1 MRRLNRLSVRAAEAQ
16 KTPGKYADG
25 GSLYLI
31 VEQGGSKRWA
41 FIYKRSGKFTEIGLG
56 GFGMTTLSEARR
68 KAETYRQMLSVGLDP
83 LAEKRKGML
92 VQQQKQLPTFKEFA
106 EALIQDLLPGFRNDK
121 HKYQW
126 QQTVAVYAAPL
137 HDLAINAVTTDHVL
151 AVIKPLWATKNE
163 TAGRLRGRI
172 ERILDAAKV
181 KGLREG
187 ENPARWKGHLDQLL
201 PKPNKLARGH
211 YAALPYKDLPVFMAQ
226 LRAMRSMSAY
236 ALEFCILTAA
246 RTGEVIGAIESELN
260 REQALW
266 IVPAVRIKAGREHRV
281 PLCKRALELIDLAM
295 PYRTGEHL
303 FAGARKGKPLSN
315 MAMLELLRGMGL
327 GAYTVH
333 GFRSCFRDWVAEETD
348 FQREVAEA
356 ALAHIVGDETERA
369 YRRGDALEKRRKLMD
384 AWAGFCGGS

>member
-25 GSLYLI
+25 GNLYLI

-41 FIYKRSGKFTEIGLG
+41 FIYKRAGKFTEIGLG
-56 GFGMTTLSEARR
+56 GFGMTTLSAARR
-68 KAETYRQMLSVGLDP
+68 KAETYRQMLGDGLDP
-83 LAEKRKGML
+83 LVEKRKL
-92 VQQQKQLPTFKEFA
+92 LLSRQQKQLPTFKEFA
-106 EALIQDLLPGFRNDK
+106 DALIRDLLPGFRNDA
-121 HKYQW
+121 HKRQW
-126 QQTVAVYAAPL
+126 QQTVAVYASPL
-137 HDLAINAVTTDHVL
+137 HDIAINAITADHVL
-151 AVIKPLWATKNE
+151 AVIKPMWASKNA
-163 TAGRLRGRI
+163 TAARLRGRI

-211 YAALPYKDLPVFMAQ
+211 HAALPYKDLPEFMAK
-226 LRAMRSMSAY
+226 LRTMHLMTAF

-246 RTGEVIGAIESELN
+246 RTGEVLGATEAELH
-260 REQALW
+260 RAQALW

-281 PLCKRALELIDLAM
+281 PLCKRALELAELAA
-295 PYRTGEHL
+295 PYRTGEYL
-303 FAGARKGKPLSN
+303 FSGARQGRPLSDTV
-315 MAMLELLRGMGL
+315 MFRLLHSMGF

-333 GFRSCFRDWVAEETD
+333 GFRSTFRDWVAEETD

-384 AWAGFCGGS
+384 AWAAFCG